1 MRTLLKNGRVIDG
14 SGRPAFE
21 GSVII
26 EGKKI
31 ARVIEGPCPSD
42 FDGEVVDCTGL
53 TIAPGFID
61 AHSHNDWFA
70 ARQDPIPYF
79 KPFAEQGITTQ
90 VVGNCGFSPFGYE
103 AGTPH
108 LALIGGGLFQAGEAG
123 SDFGS
128 FAGWREAAEKKTPLN
143 LAPLQG
149 HGTIRTGI
157 CGYENRP
164 LTRDELAR
172 RDSVLE
178 QSLEQGAFGA
188 SFGLMYE
195 PDRYAT
201 AEELESAARIVAKYN
216 GILTVHARA
225 LSAASTSYSPPFGG
239 RPHNLRALDEMMALA
254 RRTGVKLQYSHLI
267 FVGESSWKT
276 VDESLELIDRFRAE
290 GYDFAYDLY
299 SMTFGV
305 SVITVVLP
313 SWYLS
318 MPPAK
323 RSSPWA
329 RLRLAAEVS
338 LTKKIL
344 GFGFEDIMIAWIGE
358 GYEALCGKRVSE
370 IAREWKMSELDTY
383 IKLVELSQA
392 RGRVNMYKYYH
403 EDIVTRLIRHK
414 PSLFMTDAWIEEKG
428 VQNASAYG
436 AYPKFLALSR
446 EGRGLPLEETVNKM
460 TGAVADRFS
469 LKGRGYLRE
478 GCAADITVF
487 NAATVA
493 HNGDEPV
500 RPRGIEYVY
509 INGKKVVSGGLAD
522 ESTMEGS
529 GTVLQRD
536 SSSV

>member
-1 MRTLLKNGRVIDG
+1 MKTLLKNGRIIDG
-14 SGRPAFE
+14 TGRPSFK
-21 GSVII
+21 GSLVI
-26 EGKKI
+26 EGKRI
-31 ARVIEGPCPSD
+31 AQVIRGDGPAD
-42 FDGEVVDCTGL
+42 FEGEVVDCAGL
-53 TIAPGFID
+53 AIAPGFID

-70 ARQDPIPYF
+70 ARRDPIPYF

-108 LALIGGGLFQAGEAG
+108 RALIGGGLFQAGDDG
-123 SDFGS
+123 DDFS
-128 FAGWREAAEKKTPLN
+128 TYAGWREAAEKKTPLN

-164 LTRDELAR
+164 LIKDELTR
-172 RDSVLE
+172 RDFVLE

-201 AEELESAARIVAKYN
+201 AEELEGAARILAKYD
-216 GILTVHARA
+216 GILTVHPRA
-225 LSAASTSYSPPFGG
+225 CSAASTSYSPPFGG
-239 RPHNLRALDEMMALA
+239 RPHNLRALDEMITLA
-254 RRTGVKLQYSHLI
+254 RRTGVRLQYSHLI
-267 FVGESSWKT
+267 FVGTSSWKT
-276 VDESLELIDRFRAE
+276 VKESLELIDRVRAD

-299 SMTFGV
+299 PMTFGV

-323 RSSPWA
+323 RSRPWA
-329 RLRLAAEVS
+329 RLRLAAEIS

-344 GFGFEDIMIAWIGE
+344 GFDFGDILIAWIGE
-358 GYEALCGKRVSE
+358 GYEDLCGKRVSE
-370 IAREWKMSELDTY
+370 IASEWKMPEIDTY
-383 IKLVELSQA
+383 IKLVELSMA
-392 RGRVNMYKYYH
+392 RGRVNMYKYYND
-403 EDIVTRLIRHK
+403 DIITRLIRHQ

-428 VQNASAYG
+428 VQNASAFG

-446 EGRGLPLEETVNKM
+446 EGCGLSLEETVYKM
-460 TGAVADRFS
+460 TGAAADRFS
-469 LKGRGYLRE
+469 LKGRGYLKK
-478 GCAADITVF
+478 GYAADITVF

-493 HNGDEPV
+493 NNGDEPV
-500 RPRGIEYVY
+500 RPKGIEYLY
-509 INGKKVVSGGLAD
+509 INGRKIVSGGLAD
-522 ESTMEGS
+522 ESAMDGS
-529 GTVLQRD
+529 GIILQRD
-536 SSSV
+536 SSP